1 MISYDYALAVRSAR
15 MQAVIDAID
24 ARTGPGIAEILDD
37 GYGKVL
43 AVVPLSKPS
52 FIERDG
58 VIILIGYPNELAIDS
73 GRPAAARIKDGDGN
87 VIISGLTVGEDI
99 HLDRTDIVGGQRVR
113 LVFGSIAHG

>member
-1 MISYDYALAVRSAR
+1 MISYAPAVRSVR

-24 ARTGPGIAEILDD
+24 AGTGPGIAEILDD

-43 AVVPLSKPS
+43 ALVLLSKPS

-58 VIILIGYPNELAIDS
+58 EIMLVGSPNELAIDS

-87 VIISGLTVGEDI
+87 IIISGLTVGADI
-99 HLDRTDIVGGQRVR
+99 YLDRTNIVAGQRVH
-113 LVFGSIAHG
+113 LTFGSIAHG